1 MADAGDRSR
10 RSFLADLEQ
19 DTLERLAGFI
29 REVIGE
35 EWADD
40 IEIEARTS
48 FNSDLELESIEFVA
62 LAEKLQEH
70 YGKRVD
76 FVGWL
81 SGKDINEIIQLTVG
95 DLVTFIVSCLSSGS
109 TA

>member
-1 MADAGDRSR
+1 MTVQ
-10 RSFLADLEQ
+10 DLHQE
-19 DTLERLAGFI
+19 TIERLAGFI

-35 EWADD
+35 EWAEEE
-40 IEIEARTS
+40 EIEASTS

-62 LAEKLQEH
+62 LAEKMQEH
-70 YGKRVD
+70 YGARVD

-95 DLVTFIVSCLSSGS
+95 DLADFIVQCLSSAE

>member
-1 MADAGDRSR
+1 MAESH
-10 RSFLADLEQ
+10 ADIHQE
-19 DTLERLAGFI
+19 TLERLAGFI

-40 IEIEARTS
+40 IEIVAETS
-48 FNSDLELESIEFVA
+48 FNNDLELESIEFVA

-70 YGKRVD
+70 YGKQVD

-81 SGKDINEIIQLTVG
+81 SGKDINEIIQMTVG
-95 DLVTFIVSCLSSGS
+95 DLAECIVSCLSSGP

>member
-1 MADAGDRSR
+1 MTDIH
-10 RSFLADLEQ
+10 Q

-40 IEIEARTS
+40 IEIVTETS
-48 FNSDLELESIEFVA
+48 FNNDLELESIEFVS

-95 DLVTFIVSCLSSGS
+95 DLAEFIVTCLSSGS

>member
-1 MADAGDRSR
+1 MT
-10 RSFLADLEQ
+10 DLQQ
-19 DTLERLAGFI
+19 DTLDRLAGFI
-29 REVIGE
+29 REIIGE

-40 IEIEARTS
+40 LEIEAGSS
-48 FNSDLELESIEFVA
+48 FNNDLELESIEFVA

-70 YGKRVD
+70 YGKQVD

-95 DLVTFIVSCLSSGS
+95 DLADFIVSCLSSGS

>member
-1 MADAGDRSR
+1 VTDPNVTDIHS
-10 RSFLADLEQ
+10 
-19 DTLERLAGFI
+19 DTLERLSGFI

-40 IEIEARTS
+40 IEIVAETS
-48 FNSDLELESIEFVA
+48 FNNDLELESIEFVA

-81 SGKDINEIIQLTVG
+81 SGKDINEIIQMTVG
-95 DLVTFIVSCLSSGS
+95 DLAEFIVTCLSSES

>member
-1 MADAGDRSR
+1 MT
-10 RSFLADLEQ
+10 DLNQE
-19 DTLERLAGFI
+19 TLERLAGFI

-35 EWADD
+35 EWAED
-40 IEIEARTS
+40 IEIAAETS
-48 FNSDLELESIEFVA
+48 FNNDLELESIEFVA
-62 LAEKLQEH
+62 LAEKMQEH

-95 DLVTFIVSCLSSGS
+95 DLVDFIVSCLSSGS

>member
-1 MADAGDRSR
+1 MT
-10 RSFLADLEQ
+10 DLKQ
-19 DTLERLAGFI
+19 DTLQRLAGFI

-40 IEIEARTS
+40 LDIGAETS
-48 FNSDLELESIEFVA
+48 FNNDLELESIEFVA

-70 YGKRVD
+70 YGQRVD

-81 SGKDINEIIQLTVG
+81 SGKDINDIIQLSVG
-95 DLVTFIVSCLSSGS
+95 DLADFIVKCLSSGP

>member
-1 MADAGDRSR
+1 MTDTTVTDIHS
-10 RSFLADLEQ
+10 

-40 IEIEARTS
+40 IEIVTETS
-48 FNSDLELESIEFVA
+48 FNNDLELESIEFVA

-95 DLVTFIVSCLSSGS
+95 DLTEFIVSCLSSES